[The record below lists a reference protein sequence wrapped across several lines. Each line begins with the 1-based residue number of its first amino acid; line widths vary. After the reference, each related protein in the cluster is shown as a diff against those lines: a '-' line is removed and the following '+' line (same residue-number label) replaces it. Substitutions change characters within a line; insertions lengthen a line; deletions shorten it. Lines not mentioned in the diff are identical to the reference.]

1 MNQVYNV
8 TSTSVF
14 YAELFSSETPVSATQ
29 AEAAQSLLSLFPD
42 TFGAGL
48 GAPAPTPS
56 LGRFPSYLPPPPGY
70 NAGALAQAFETLR
83 GCPCHHHRHH
93 RPEEMGPS
101 LYGVIMSLQML
112 FIGSASP
119 AKASE
124 LQSGQQPDKFAVH
137 EACRTGKDN
146 PSNLNNADHIKL
158 AIYSELNRSSDSR
171 GAYKALSAEELSK
184 RLEEDYGIKSE
195 VTTVKSKE
203 GDELKALKFQNG
215 QVFCDGAGDGKLDT
229 GDYNFKGAI
238 DDIKQRYGLDDAGLE
253 KVDQAMRDAATQ
265 QRDFLSTLESM
276 PGFQALPAD
285 IKPTYAR
292 MLSGGLFDGDGAERA
307 FQQAAGSLG
316 VRQEGP
322 LGGGSYQYA
331 LVLMLQAYRI
341 AN

>member
-1 MNQVYNV
+1 MNQVYNI
-8 TSTSVF
+8 TSGSVF
-14 YAELFSSETPVSATQ
+14 YAELFSETRISVTQ
-29 AEAAQSLLSLFPD
+29 AEAAQSLVSLFPD
-42 TFGAGL
+42 QFGSAYSAA
-48 GAPAPTPS
+48 APSPS

-70 NAGALAQAFETLR
+70 NAGALSQAFETLR
-83 GCPCHHHRHH
+83 GCPCHHHHRHH
-93 RPEEMGPS
+93 DDMGPS

-112 FIGSASP
+112 FIGSATP

-124 LQSGQQPDKFAVH
+124 LQSSQQPDKFAVH

-158 AIYSELNRSSDSR
+158 AIYNELNRSSDSR
-171 GAYKALSAEELSK
+171 GAYKALTAEELSR
-184 RLEEDYGIKSE
+184 RLEQDYGIKSE

-215 QVFCDGAGDGKLDT
+215 QIFCDGAGDGKLDT

-265 QRDFLSTLESM
+265 QRDFLSTLESL
-276 PGFQALPAD
+276 PGFKELPAD
-285 IKPTYAR
+285 VKPTYAR
-292 MLSGGLFDGDGAERA
+292 MLSGGFYDGDGAARA